1 MRLHAARCGD
11 YGDPDEER
19 PDAVAVRARIE
30 DVRAATGSTEE
41 MRQMV
46 RSVGDYIRIPAHRRA
61 QAATMAP
68 EPQGRRA

>member
-1 MRLHAARCGD
+1 MRLHVVRCED
-11 YGDPDEER
+11 YGDLDEER
-19 PDAVAVRARIE
+19 PDAAAIRARIE
-30 DVRAATGSTEE
+30 YVRAATGSTEE

-68 EPQGRRA
+68 EPQGHRA